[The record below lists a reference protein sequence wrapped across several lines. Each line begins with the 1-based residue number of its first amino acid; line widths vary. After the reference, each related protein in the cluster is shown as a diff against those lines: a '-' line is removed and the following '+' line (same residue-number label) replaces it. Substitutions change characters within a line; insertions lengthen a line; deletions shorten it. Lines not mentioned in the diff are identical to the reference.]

1 MTDFEITRIN
11 KPHHLR
17 AHEHITH
24 IGNLAGDWRLTRESA
39 IARITVEA
47 SASTLLISRPDV
59 DSVVPLPNGVHT
71 DLETKR

>member
-24 IGNLAGDWRLTRESA
+24 IGNLAGHWRLTRESA
-39 IARITVEA
+39 IARINSGGERFYTVDRPTGRGKCR
-47 SASTLLISRPDV
+47 SASD
-59 DSVVPLPNGVHT
+59 
-71 DLETKR
+71 